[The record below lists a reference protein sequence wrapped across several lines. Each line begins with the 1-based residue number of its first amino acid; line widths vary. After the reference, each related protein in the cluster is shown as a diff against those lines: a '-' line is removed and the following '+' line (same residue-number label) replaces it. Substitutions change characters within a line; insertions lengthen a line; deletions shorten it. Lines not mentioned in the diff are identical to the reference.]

1 MKIEKNNKYF
11 TIAAYT
17 VATVVVIMVLA
28 FMLLRIQVIGG
39 YLVNI
44 IKKVFTLFAPLL
56 FGFIIAYLMDPLVA
70 FYDKRC
76 GKLPTWHQKKKVGGA
91 TEAVGNTRVL
101 PTLLAFLT
109 FIAFLGLIILIVVI
123 NVRDVMGVLQH
134 TAMNET
140 LENYVAA
147 FHNLLRNVDEM
158 ANDIPFVQ
166 GHIEVIGKIYGFIE
180 QFIDQMSL
188 KVVALLKG
196 IGGQLI
202 SIGLGIVIAFYLLQ
216 DKKKLLIIWQRL
228 LLLFVPKSIRNEVM
242 DIGRDID
249 YVFSGYIRGQLIDA
263 VIMGTLISIALTCIG
278 IDFAII
284 IGIISGIFNL
294 IPYFGPVVGF
304 VLAGFIGFI
313 GGEPQK
319 GIYAVLA
326 VVALQQ
332 LDGWVIVPHIMG
344 ETVKL
349 HPIVVLL
356 AIVIGGQLWGL
367 VGFLLA
373 VPAVGFIRL
382 LIIRYMGDVFSGK
395 EQ

>member
-1 MKIEKNNKYF
+1 
-11 TIAAYT
+11 
-17 VATVVVIMVLA
+17 
-28 FMLLRIQVIGG
+28 
-39 YLVNI
+39 
-44 IKKVFTLFAPLL
+44 
-56 FGFIIAYLMDPLVA
+56 
-70 FYDKRC
+70 
-76 GKLPTWHQKKKVGGA
+76 
-91 TEAVGNTRVL
+91 
-101 PTLLAFLT
+101 
-109 FIAFLGLIILIVVI
+109 
-123 NVRDVMGVLQH
+123 
-134 TAMNET
+134 
-140 LENYVAA
+140 
-147 FHNLLRNVDEM
+147 
-158 ANDIPFVQ
+158 
-166 GHIEVIGKIYGFIE
+166 
-180 QFIDQMSL
+180 
-188 KVVALLKG
+188 
-196 IGGQLI
+196 
-202 SIGLGIVIAFYLLQ
+202 
-216 DKKKLLIIWQRL
+216 
-228 LLLFVPKSIRNEVM
+228 
-242 DIGRDID
+242 
-249 YVFSGYIRGQLIDA
+249 GYIRGQLIDA

-373 VPAVGFIRL
+373 VPVVGFIRL